1 MGRLIVLSH
10 FQASELLGFRGELQA
25 EVSLDLGLSRDVVT
39 LDADGVG
46 FEGRRLSWEQ
56 LEKIRKS
63 ERKCFRWEG
72 DDLHEIR
79 ILSEETS
86 WVRSLA
92 PTLGA
97 PTMLVSGFPMHRI
110 KDTDP
115 WRDTEAK
122 IRACGKIHGRVLD
135 TATGLGYT
143 AILAGRK
150 ASSVVT
156 VDIDPAGIAIARQ
169 NPWSQEL
176 FENSVIEQKIGD
188 VVELIGEFSM
198 GEFSLVI
205 HDPPTVQFAGEMYS
219 EAFYRGVFR
228 VLSRSGKFFHYIGD
242 PNSGLGSRMTEGVMK
257 RLKSAGFRTVTRHP
271 EAFGVLAEKV

>member
-10 FQASELLGFRGELQA
+10 YQAAELLNARGQTQA
-25 EVSLDLGLSRDVVT
+25 EVSLDLGLTRDVVA
-39 LDADGVG
+39 LDSAGVSW
-46 FEGRRLSWEQ
+46 EGRRLDWKQ
-56 LEKIRKS
+56 LEKIKKS
-63 ERKCFRWEG
+63 ERKCFRWEEDG
-72 DDLHEIR
+72 LHEIR
-79 ILSEETS
+79 ILSEETA

-92 PTLGA
+92 PTPSA

-122 IRACGKIHGRVLD
+122 IKACGKIHGRVLD

-143 AILAGRK
+143 AVLAGRK
-150 ASSVVT
+150 ADSVVT
-156 VDIDPAGIAIARQ
+156 IDIDPAGIEIARQ

-176 FENSVIEQKIGD
+176 FDNPKIEQRIGD
-188 VVELIGEFSM
+188 VVELVQEFAA

-219 EAFYRGVFR
+219 EEFYRSVYR
-228 VLSRSGKFFHYIGD
+228 VVSRTGKFFHYIGD
-242 PNSGLGSRMTEGVMK
+242 PKSGLGSRMTEGVMK
-257 RLKSAGFRTVTRHP
+257 RLKAAGFKKVTRQP
-271 EAFGVLAEKV
+271 DAFGVLAEK